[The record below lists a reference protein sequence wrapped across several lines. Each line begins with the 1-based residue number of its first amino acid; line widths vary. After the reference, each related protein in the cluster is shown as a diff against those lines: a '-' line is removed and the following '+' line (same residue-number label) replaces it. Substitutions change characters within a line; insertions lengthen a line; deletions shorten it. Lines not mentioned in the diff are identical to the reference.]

1 MRYVWLMLALVMA
14 GTTACDRSRDELN
27 AALAEAKQVSAE
39 KDSLLNEVLETT
51 KFVSDLNT
59 ELAKVKSV
67 GVSPVPASEQT
78 ASGAAQ
84 ERVAALGRIKETI
97 ARLNEA
103 EQKLEQQ
110 TQRASRMG
118 RRNERL
124 LAQLESAKQTVADLK
139 AAAER
144 QEAEYTAV
152 IDRQKVEIAAL
163 TSRVDT
169 MTLVNEQLS
178 ATNVALTDTVGQL
191 TDYKNTVYYVVGT
204 KKELMER
211 GVVTKEG
218 SKFLIFGGTH
228 IVPARDLNPEAFTRA
243 DKTHDLTIALPRDD
257 KNYRIIS
264 RQSPQFLASSSL
276 TQDGKKLHGAIQIE
290 SPEEFWAP
298 SKYLIVVED

>member
-51 KFVSDLNT
+51 KFVSDLNA

-67 GVSPVPASEQT
+67 GVSPVPASEQA

-124 LAQLESAKQTVADLK
+124 LAQLESAKQTIADLK

-144 QEAEYTAV
+144 QETEYTAV

-178 ATNVALTDTVGQL
+178 ATNVALTDTLGQL
-191 TDYKNTVYYVVGT
+191 TDYKNTVYYAVGT

-218 SKFLIFGGTH
+218 SKFLFFGGTH
-228 IVPARDLNPEAFTRA
+228 LVPARDLNPEAFTRA
-243 DKTHDLTIALPRDD
+243 DKTHDLTIALPRED
-257 KNYRIIS
+257 KNYKIIS
-264 RQSPQFLASSSL
+264 RQSPQYLAASSL

>member
-27 AALAEAKQVSAE
+27 AALAEATQVSAE

-51 KFVSDLNT
+51 KFVSDLNA

-124 LAQLESAKQTVADLK
+124 LAQLESAKQTIADLK
-139 AAAER
+139 TAAER

-178 ATNVALTDTVGQL
+178 ASNVALTDTVTQL
-191 TDYKNTVYYVVGT
+191 TDYKNTVYYAIGT
-204 KKELMER
+204 KKELLER
-211 GVVTKEG
+211 GVVAKEG
-218 SKFLIFGGTH
+218 SKFLFFGGTH

-243 DKTHDLTIALPRDD
+243 DKTSDLTIALPRED
-257 KNYRIIS
+257 KNYKIIS

-276 TQDGKKLHGAIQIE
+276 TQDGKKVRGALQIE

>member
-1 MRYVWLMLALVMA
+1 MRYVWLMLTLVMA

-84 ERVAALGRIKETI
+84 ERAAALGRIKETI

-103 EQKLEQQ
+103 EQKLDQQ

-139 AAAER
+139 ASAER

-163 TSRVDT
+163 ASRVDT

-191 TDYKNTVYYVVGT
+191 TDYKNTVYYAVGT
-204 KKELMER
+204 KKELIER

-218 SKFLIFGGTH
+218 SKFLFFGGTH
-228 IVPARDLNPEAFTRA
+228 IVPARDLNPEAFTRV
-243 DKTHDLTIALPRDD
+243 DKTRDLTIALPRED
-257 KNYRIIS
+257 KNYKIIS

-276 TQDGKKLHGAIQIE
+276 TQDGKKLHCSIQIE

>member
-1 MRYVWLMLALVMA
+1 MRYVWLMLTLVMA

-84 ERVAALGRIKETI
+84 ERAAALGRIKETI

-103 EQKLEQQ
+103 EQKLDQQ

-124 LAQLESAKQTVADLK
+124 LAQLESAKQTIADLK
-139 AAAER
+139 ASAER

-163 TSRVDT
+163 ASRVDT

-191 TDYKNTVYYVVGT
+191 TDYKNTVYYAVGT
-204 KKELMER
+204 KKELIER

-218 SKFLIFGGTH
+218 SKFLFFGGTH
-228 IVPARDLNPEAFTRA
+228 IVPARDLNPEAFTRV
-243 DKTHDLTIALPRDD
+243 DKTRDLTIALPRED
-257 KNYRIIS
+257 KNYKIIS

-276 TQDGKKLHGAIQIE
+276 TQDGKKLHGSIQIE

>member
-51 KFVSDLNT
+51 KFVTDLNT
-59 ELAKVKSV
+59 ELAKIKSV
-67 GVSPVPASEQT
+67 GVSPVPASELT
-78 ASGAAQ
+78 ASGAQQ
-84 ERVAALGRIKETI
+84 ERAAALSRIKETI
-97 ARLNEA
+97 GRLNEA
-103 EQKLEQQ
+103 EQKLEAQ

-124 LAQLESAKQTVADLK
+124 LAQLESAKQTIADLK
-139 AAAER
+139 TAAER

-169 MTLVNEQLS
+169 MTLVNEQLN

-191 TDYKNTVYYVVGT
+191 TDYKNTVYYAVGT

-211 GVVTKEG
+211 GVVAKEG
-218 SKFLIFGGTH
+218 SKFLFFGGTH
-228 IVPARDLNPEAFTRA
+228 IVPARDLNPEAFTRV
-243 DKTHDLTIALPRDD
+243 DKTRDLTIALPRED
-257 KNYRIIS
+257 KNYKIIS

-276 TQDGKKLHGAIQIE
+276 TEDGKKVHGSLQIE

>member
-51 KFVSDLNT
+51 KFVSDLNA

-124 LAQLESAKQTVADLK
+124 LAQLESAKQTIADLK
-139 AAAER
+139 SAAER
-144 QEAEYTAV
+144 QETEYTAV

-191 TDYKNTVYYVVGT
+191 TDYKNTVYYAVGT

-218 SKFLIFGGTH
+218 SKFLFFGGTH
-228 IVPARDLNPEAFTRA
+228 LVPARDLNPEAFTRA
-243 DKTHDLTIALPRDD
+243 DKTHDLTIALPRED
-257 KNYRIIS
+257 KNYKIIS
-264 RQSPQFLASSSL
+264 RQSPQYLAASSL

-298 SKYLIVVED
+298 SKYRIVVED

>member
-1 MRYVWLMLALVMA
+1 MRYVWLMLTLVMA

-51 KFVSDLNT
+51 KFVTDLNT
-59 ELAKVKSV
+59 ELAKIKSV
-67 GVSPVPASEQT
+67 GVSPVPASELT
-78 ASGAAQ
+78 ASGAQQ
-84 ERVAALGRIKETI
+84 ERAAALSRIKETI
-97 ARLNEA
+97 GRLNEA
-103 EQKLEQQ
+103 EQKLEAQ

-124 LAQLESAKQTVADLK
+124 LAQLESAKQTIADLK
-139 AAAER
+139 TAAER

-169 MTLVNEQLS
+169 MTLVNEQLN

-191 TDYKNTVYYVVGT
+191 TDYKNTVYYAVGT

-211 GVVTKEG
+211 GVVAKEG
-218 SKFLIFGGTH
+218 SKFLFFGGTH
-228 IVPARDLNPEAFTRA
+228 IVPARDLNPEAFTRV
-243 DKTHDLTIALPRDD
+243 DKTRDLTIALPRED
-257 KNYRIIS
+257 KNYKIIS

-276 TQDGKKLHGAIQIE
+276 TEDGKKVHGSLQIE

>member
-204 KKELMER
+204 KKELKER

>member
-27 AALAEAKQVSAE
+27 AALAEARQVSAE

-51 KFVSDLNT
+51 KFVTDLNA

-67 GVSPVPASEQT
+67 GVSPVPASELT

-84 ERVAALGRIKETI
+84 ERIAALSRIKETI

-103 EQKLEQQ
+103 EQKLDKQ

-144 QEAEYTAV
+144 QEVEYTAV

-169 MTLVNEQLS
+169 MSLVNEQLS

-191 TDYKNTVYYVVGT
+191 TDYKNTVYYAVGT

-211 GVVTKEG
+211 GVVAKEG
-218 SKFLIFGGTH
+218 SKFLFFGGTH
-228 IVPARDLNPEAFTRA
+228 IVPARDLNPEAFTRV
-243 DKTHDLTIALPRDD
+243 DKTRDLTIALPRED
-257 KNYRIIS
+257 KNYKIIS
-264 RQSPQFLASSSL
+264 RQSPQFLAASSL
-276 TQDGKKLHGAIQIE
+276 TQDGKKVHGSLQIE

>member
-103 EQKLEQQ
+103 EQKLDQQ

-124 LAQLESAKQTVADLK
+124 LAQLESAKQTIADLK
-139 AAAER
+139 SAAER

-191 TDYKNTVYYVVGT
+191 TDYKNTVYYAVGT

-218 SKFLIFGGTH
+218 SKFLFFGGTH
-228 IVPARDLNPEAFTRA
+228 LVPARDLNPEAFTRA

-257 KNYRIIS
+257 KNYKIIS
-264 RQSPQFLASSSL
+264 RQSPQYLASSSL
-276 TQDGKKLHGAIQIE
+276 TQDGKKLNGAIQIE

>member
-1 MRYVWLMLALVMA
+1 MRYVWLMLTLVMA

-51 KFVSDLNT
+51 KFVTDLNA
-59 ELAKVKSV
+59 ELAKAKSV

-78 ASGAAQ
+78 ASGASQ
-84 ERVAALGRIKETI
+84 ERVAALSRIKETI
-97 ARLNEA
+97 TRLNEA
-103 EQKLEQQ
+103 EQKLEAQ

-124 LAQLESAKQTVADLK
+124 LAQLESAKQTIADLK

-163 TSRVDT
+163 TTRVDT
-169 MTLVNEQLS
+169 MTLVNEQLNAS
-178 ATNVALTDTVGQL
+178 NVALTDTVGQL
-191 TDYKNTVYYVVGT
+191 TDYKNTVYYAVGT
-204 KKELMER
+204 KKELTER
-211 GVVTKEG
+211 GVVAKEG
-218 SKFLIFGGTH
+218 SKFLFFGGTH
-228 IVPARDLNPEAFTRA
+228 LVPARDLNPEAFTRA
-243 DKTHDLTIALPRDD
+243 DKTKDLTIALPRED
-257 KNYRIIS
+257 KNYKIIS
-264 RQSPQFLASSSL
+264 RQSPQYLASSSL
-276 TQDGKKLHGAIQIE
+276 TPDGKKLRGSVQIE

-298 SKYLIVVED
+298 SKYLIIVED

>member
-51 KFVSDLNT
+51 KFVSDLNS

-124 LAQLESAKQTVADLK
+124 LAQLESAKQTIADLK

-144 QEAEYTAV
+144 QETEYTAV

-163 TSRVDT
+163 SSRVDT

-191 TDYKNTVYYVVGT
+191 TDYKNTVYYAVGT

-218 SKFLIFGGTH
+218 SKFLFFGGTH
-228 IVPARDLNPEAFTRA
+228 LVPARDLNPEAFTRA
-243 DKTHDLTIALPRDD
+243 DKTHDLTIALPRED
-257 KNYRIIS
+257 KNYKIIS
-264 RQSPQFLASSSL
+264 RQSPQYLAASSL

>member
-59 ELAKVKSV
+59 ELAKIKSV

-84 ERVAALGRIKETI
+84 ERTAALGRIKETI
-97 ARLNEA
+97 TRLNEA
-103 EQKLEQQ
+103 EQKLAQQ

-169 MTLVNEQLS
+169 MTLVNEQLN
-178 ATNVALTDTVGQL
+178 ATQ
-191 TDYKNTVYYVVGT
+191 
-204 KKELMER
+204 R
-211 GVVTKEG
+211 
-218 SKFLIFGGTH
+218 
-228 IVPARDLNPEAFTRA
+228 RA
-243 DKTHDLTIALPRDD
+243 DR
-257 KNYRIIS
+257 YR
-264 RQSPQFLASSSL
+264 RAADRLQEHRVLRRGHQEGADGARASSPRKGRSSCSSAAP
-276 TQDGKKLHGAIQIE
+276 TSSRPGISIPRRSPAWTRPAI
-290 SPEEFWAP
+290 
-298 SKYLIVVED
+298 

>member
-124 LAQLESAKQTVADLK
+124 LAQLESAKQTIADLK
-139 AAAER
+139 SAAER
-144 QEAEYTAV
+144 QETEYTAV

-191 TDYKNTVYYVVGT
+191 TDYKNTVYYAVGT

-218 SKFLIFGGTH
+218 SKFLFFGGTH
-228 IVPARDLNPEAFTRA
+228 LVPARDLNPEAFTRA
-243 DKTHDLTIALPRDD
+243 DKTHDLTIALPRED
-257 KNYRIIS
+257 KNYKIIS
-264 RQSPQFLASSSL
+264 RQSAQYLASSSL

>member
-124 LAQLESAKQTVADLK
+124 LAQLESAKQTIADLK
-139 AAAER
+139 SAAER
-144 QEAEYTAV
+144 QETEYTAF

-191 TDYKNTVYYVVGT
+191 TDYKNTVYYAVGT

-218 SKFLIFGGTH
+218 SKFLFFGGTH
-228 IVPARDLNPEAFTRA
+228 LVPARDLNPEAFTRA
-243 DKTHDLTIALPRDD
+243 DKTHDLTIALPRED
-257 KNYRIIS
+257 KNYKIIS
-264 RQSPQFLASSSL
+264 RQSPQYLAASSL

>member
-51 KFVSDLNT
+51 KFVTDLNT
-59 ELAKVKSV
+59 ELAKIKSV
-67 GVSPVPASEQT
+67 GVSPVPASELT
-78 ASGAAQ
+78 ASGAQQ
-84 ERVAALGRIKETI
+84 ERAAALSRIKETI
-97 ARLNEA
+97 GRLNEA
-103 EQKLEQQ
+103 EQKLEAQ

-124 LAQLESAKQTVADLK
+124 LAQLESAKQTIADLK
-139 AAAER
+139 TAAER

-169 MTLVNEQLS
+169 MTLVNEQLN

-191 TDYKNTVYYVVGT
+191 TDYKNTVYYAVGT

-211 GVVTKEG
+211 GVVAKEG
-218 SKFLIFGGTH
+218 SKFLFFGGTH
-228 IVPARDLNPEAFTRA
+228 IVPARDLNPEAFTRV
-243 DKTHDLTIALPRDD
+243 DKTRDLTIALPRED
-257 KNYRIIS
+257 KNYKIIS

-276 TQDGKKLHGAIQIE
+276 TEDGKKVHGSIQIE

>member
-51 KFVSDLNT
+51 KFVSDLNA

-67 GVSPVPASEQT
+67 GVSPVPASEQA

-124 LAQLESAKQTVADLK
+124 LAQLESAKQTIADLK
-139 AAAER
+139 SAAER
-144 QEAEYTAV
+144 QETEYTAV

-191 TDYKNTVYYVVGT
+191 TDYKNTVYYAVGT

-218 SKFLIFGGTH
+218 SKFLFFGGTH

-243 DKTHDLTIALPRDD
+243 DKTHDLTIALPRED
-257 KNYRIIS
+257 KNYKIIS
-264 RQSPQFLASSSL
+264 RQSPQYLAASSL

>member
-1 MRYVWLMLALVMA
+1 M
-14 GTTACDRSRDELN
+14 
-27 AALAEAKQVSAE
+27 
-39 KDSLLNEVLETT
+39 
-51 KFVSDLNT
+51 
-59 ELAKVKSV
+59 KSV
-67 GVSPVPASEQT
+67 GVSPVPASEQA

-124 LAQLESAKQTVADLK
+124 LAQLESAKQTIPDLK
-139 AAAER
+139 SAAER
-144 QEAEYTAV
+144 QETEYTAV

-191 TDYKNTVYYVVGT
+191 TDYKNTVYYAVGT

-218 SKFLIFGGTH
+218 SKFLFFGGTH

-243 DKTHDLTIALPRDD
+243 DKTHDLTIALPRED
-257 KNYRIIS
+257 KNYKIIS
-264 RQSPQFLASSSL
+264 RQSPQYLAASSL

>member
-103 EQKLEQQ
+103 EQKLDQQ

-124 LAQLESAKQTVADLK
+124 LAQLESAKQTIADLK
-139 AAAER
+139 SAAER

-191 TDYKNTVYYVVGT
+191 TDYKNTVYYAVGT

-218 SKFLIFGGTH
+218 SKFLFFGGTH
-228 IVPARDLNPEAFTRA
+228 LVPARDLNPEAFTRA

-257 KNYRIIS
+257 KNYKIIS
-264 RQSPQFLASSSL
+264 RQSPQYLASSSL

>member
-51 KFVSDLNT
+51 KFVSDLNA

-124 LAQLESAKQTVADLK
+124 LAQLESAKQTIADLK
-139 AAAER
+139 SAAER
-144 QEAEYTAV
+144 QETEYTAV

-191 TDYKNTVYYVVGT
+191 TDYKNTVYYAVGT

-218 SKFLIFGGTH
+218 SKFLFFGGTH

-243 DKTHDLTIALPRDD
+243 DKTHDLTIALPRED
-257 KNYRIIS
+257 KNYKIIS
-264 RQSPQFLASSSL
+264 RQSPQYLAASSL

>member
-59 ELAKVKSV
+59 ELANIKSV

-78 ASGAAQ
+78 ASGAQQ
-84 ERVAALGRIKETI
+84 ERAAALSRIKETI
-97 ARLNEA
+97 GRLNEA
-103 EQKLEQQ
+103 EQKLEAQ

-124 LAQLESAKQTVADLK
+124 LAQLESAKQTIADLK
-139 AAAER
+139 TAAER

-163 TSRVDT
+163 SSRVDT
-169 MTLVNEQLS
+169 MTLVNEQLN

-191 TDYKNTVYYVVGT
+191 TDYKNTVYYAVGT

-211 GVVTKEG
+211 GVVAKEG
-218 SKFLIFGGTH
+218 SKFLFFGGTH
-228 IVPARDLNPEAFTRA
+228 IVPARDLNPEAFTRV
-243 DKTHDLTIALPRDD
+243 DKTRDLTIALPRED
-257 KNYRIIS
+257 KNYKIIS

-276 TQDGKKLHGAIQIE
+276 TEDGKKVHGSLQIE